1 MYLRICINRGNKE
14 TFPNDLVAVVLQ
26 LNGKKQ
32 YGRMLVASNQMVRI
46 DARFFIIIYYS
57 Y

>member
-46 DARFFIIIYYS
+46 DARFFIIIL
-57 Y
+57 